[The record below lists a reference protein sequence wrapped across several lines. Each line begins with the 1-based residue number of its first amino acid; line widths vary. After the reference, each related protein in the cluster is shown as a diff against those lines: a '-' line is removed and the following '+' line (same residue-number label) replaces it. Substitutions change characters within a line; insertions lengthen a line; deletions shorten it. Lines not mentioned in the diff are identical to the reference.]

1 MKNGRTMK
9 RLLSFVM
16 ALAMMLTLLPMAAFA
31 ADGDTMTIYFE
42 NNWSWPDACIYWWG
56 STTGTNPAWPGVKLT
71 DQVDTSPNGA
81 ARYKVEVPTD
91 ITGMLFNGTGGYGAE
106 QSANIESGWYD
117 GICYYMTY
125 DSATNTKPAGSYN
138 YVKATTPSGETKT
151 VYFDNTAKG
160 WSKVNVYYWDK
171 TTTYD
176 LGCSWPGKAMTAGAN
191 NIYTYEVPVEATH
204 LIFNNGSAQTADLEN
219 PNDGNSV
226 YDGSGW
232 STYTEDG
239 GDTTVTYYAVGNAEF
254 FGATTEV
261 DPEKPLTVNAVGKY
275 EVTYEN
281 VPAGQHYFYITDSTG
296 DEKYTADNVEFTLDA
311 VSNVTITFDAE
322 AKSATYTAVPV
333 GTTDPSDPTDPET
346 ITVYFRNDWIW
357 PEVYVHYWNEDKTVE
372 STWPGVQMTFVEKDT
387 ATNYDIY
394 SAEIPAGLSGIL
406 FNGIE
411 NGKTGEDYR
420 QKTPDVTDF
429 ADGDA
434 FYIHWDGENKCSKFE
449 YTPGGEEEE
458 PGEDVSYEATFHFA
472 NTLSWSVVNLYT
484 WTEAGDQLTGA
495 WPGSAITL
503 KDGYYTATVSY
514 TAPEGEGLNFIF
526 NNGSTQTVDLAL
538 AASDFALDGEVYKA
552 EKWVVLTTQTGGKY
566 NAAIVNSP
574 ESIVT
579 SPVVAGNSVTFNYG
593 DNSATSVAVAGSF
606 NDWTPAAM
614 TKGEDGV
621 WTLTV
626 KDLDS
631 GDYQYKFVVDGKEP
645 WIIDPMNSNVVTES
659 EGNQN
664 SAFYILSADDA
675 EDNNTITINIHYKRT
690 DGKYDGWNLWVWGP
704 KMGGHQV
711 DFAEE
716 LVEGA
721 AVATIVLEDAR
732 EHQSISFKERLSV
745 EGNEWKDQGKAD
757 LSIDLSTIVSGTI
770 DYYIATGACV
780 FGDDIVRKNKISSIA
795 LDYDNGAINVT
806 AVQAIAEPEEALKL
820 VKGEEE
826 IAAKITSVGSKYSL
840 ALPEGMELDLSEL
853 YQYKVLFNEAPYSIA
868 IDAAYASAKFAAEY
882 TYTKNDLG
890 ATYSAASTTFKVWAP
905 TAKLV
910 SVKLYSTGSDAEAGA
925 AELGSYAMTKGD
937 KGVWSVT
944 VDGDLKNVY
953 YTYIVTVDG
962 ETVEAVDP
970 YARTTGVNGKRGM
983 VIDLNATNPS
993 GWGSDKNPNPVKS
1006 QTDAVIY
1013 ELHVRDFSIDATSG
1027 VSAANRGKY
1036 LAFTEEGT
1044 TVNGAGKTSTGI
1056 DYLDELGITHLHL
1069 LPVYDYGSV
1078 DETTC
1083 SNFNW
1088 GYDPVNYNVPEGSY
1102 STNPYDGNVRVNEF
1116 KQMVQSLHNNGISV
1130 VMDVVY
1136 NHVYDA
1142 EEFGFNNI
1150 VPGYF
1155 SRVDSNASGCGND
1168 TASERE
1174 MVRKYIVESVLYWAD
1189 EYHIDGFRFDLVGLL
1204 DTVTINQIVTEV
1216 HKTHPNVIFY
1226 GEGWD
1231 MDGTN
1236 KEPGTQMAK
1245 QGNASKTPG
1254 FAYFSDS
1261 IRNGVGGSNDGKA
1274 TGFASGAGNGGSMV
1288 SEWMANP
1295 WWTNNPEQVVQYV
1308 SCHDNYTLADKII
1321 LSTGKSGVD
1330 ETVIKMNNLAAAFYM
1345 TAQGIPFIHAGEE
1358 LLREKLNSD
1367 GSRNHNSYNSPDSVN
1382 KIDWTDV
1389 EKYADNSAYYQG
1401 LIAFRKAHPAL
1412 SMDTAAEIKANV
1424 YNQEASG
1431 NLVSF
1436 WVDGRSIDNET
1447 HDSIYVIFNA
1457 ANSAATV
1464 ELPEGDWDV
1473 CVNGEKAGTTVID
1486 TVSGS
1491 VSVDGITAM
1500 VLVQEVSTEEPV
1512 QTKSDV
1518 ALPGSFNSWNQGNF
1532 MSTTDDKN
1540 IVTQTLSLP
1549 AGTYT
1554 FKVKQGD
1561 DWYGNGGTINDTA
1574 DGWVMD
1580 ASAGDCTLVATGGAY
1595 TFTFSI
1601 SDKKLTITHDPD
1613 GGEFGDPNEYY
1624 LCGYIN
1630 GVDYAMDFTTGDY
1643 KFVDGKLTTT
1653 FTADSYVMVKNGDS
1667 SKQFMTDGYQGMAAS
1682 VTMKDIN
1689 KCEMTQDKWDKLLVP
1704 GGVEV
1709 TFTLVVNDNNT
1720 VTLSYKTATSGVV
1733 DASGIQNGV
1742 TLHCWN
1748 WSFDNITA
1756 NMAKIADMGY
1766 TAIQTS
1772 PIQVMKEAT
1781 NGTDNTVGS
1790 HWWVYYQPVD
1800 FKITTDDGNALGT
1813 KTDFAEMCAAAEQY
1827 GIKVIVDVVANH
1839 LGNKTGNDLAD
1850 AVPDY
1855 LRKDAYWHDIKTN
1868 ITSWEDRYNMTQY
1881 CLDGLPDLNTANEDI
1896 QGYVLGFLK
1905 ECVDAGAD
1913 GFRFDMAK
1921 SIELPGETT
1930 ADGTKFG
1937 SDFWPTVVNGVQA
1950 YADEKG
1956 LGDLYIY
1963 GEILDDAKISISAYT
1978 QYMSVTDNGWGN
1990 HMRMQVVGGTANLV
2004 SGFYK
2009 SAPASNLVVW
2019 AESHDTFATDDK
2031 NQNSSGVSEKNINK
2045 TWALVAA
2052 RKDAMGLYFARPESI
2067 DQALGV
2073 ASVTGWDNPEV
2084 KAVNK
2089 FHNAFVGQSETI
2101 ANENGVSYVERGTTG
2116 AVLVNVSAA
2125 SNEISVTANAMA
2137 DGTYTDQISGNTFT
2151 VADGK
2156 ISGEI
2161 GETGIAVVY
2170 NAAEEPEL
2178 FELAGANVKLGDS
2191 LDMFFYV
2198 NYADLEGEDYYAE
2211 IRRTYADGTADDVIK
2226 VPYSQWAHYDDSRI
2240 RVVYN
2245 GLAAKEMTDMLYVT
2259 IYSDD
2264 GTAVSQTW
2272 EDSIKAYAM
2281 RQLNKSSDAKL
2292 QTVLVDLLNYGAAAQ
2307 DYFSDYGIDNLANAD
2322 LTAEQKAYATQS
2334 VTPVD
2339 NRVKGTNYFGTT
2351 ISLKSNI
2358 LLTMYFENLS
2368 TDMHAEITYTDHY
2381 GNEEKLTVEGK
2392 DFYARNGG
2400 IYGIDVTGM
2409 AVADGK
2415 QLVTCVVYDAEGN
2428 EVARAADSI
2437 EGYLARMGEA
2447 DPIYKMVMKF
2457 VVSAIAH
2464 FEK

>member
-9 RLLSFVM
+9 RLLSFIM
-16 ALAMMLTLLPMAAFA
+16 AFAMMLTLLPAAAFA
-31 ADGDTMTIYFE
+31 AGGETMTIYFE

-56 STTGTNPAWPGVKLT
+56 STTGTNPGWPGVKLT

-125 DSATNTKPAGSYN
+125 DSATNTKPAGSYK

-176 LGCSWPGKAMTAGAN
+176 LGCSWPGKAMTAGDSN
-191 NIYTYEVPVEATH
+191 VYSYEVPVEATH
-204 LIFNNGSAQTADLEN
+204 LIFNNGSVKSADLEN

-226 YDGSGW
+226 YNGSSW
-232 STYTEDG
+232 SEYTEDG
-239 GDTTVTYYAVGNAEF
+239 EDTPVTYYAVGNAEF
-254 FGATTEV
+254 FGAATEV
-261 DPEKPLTVNAVGKY
+261 DPEKPLTVNAAGKY

-281 VPAGQHYFYITDSTG
+281 VAAGDHYFYITDSTG
-296 DEKYTADNVEFTLDA
+296 EEKYIADNVEFTLDA

-333 GTTDPSDPTDPET
+333 GTTDPSDPTD
-346 ITVYFRNDWIW
+346 
-357 PEVYVHYWNEDKTVE
+357 
-372 STWPGVQMTFVEKDT
+372 
-387 ATNYDIY
+387 
-394 SAEIPAGLSGIL
+394 
-406 FNGIE
+406 
-411 NGKTGEDYR
+411 
-420 QKTPDVTDF
+420 
-429 ADGDA
+429 
-434 FYIHWDGENKCSKFE
+434 
-449 YTPGGEEEE
+449 EEEE
-458 PGEDVSYEATFHFA
+458 PGEEVSYEATFHFA
-472 NTLSWSVVNLYT
+472 NTLNWGIVNLYT
-484 WTEAGDQLTGA
+484 WNEAGDQLTGS
-495 WPGSAITL
+495 WPGSATTV
-503 KDGYYTATVSY
+503 KDGYYTATVAF
-514 TAPEGEGLNFIF
+514 TAPAGEGLNFIF

-538 AASDFALDGEVYKA
+538 AASDFTLDGEVYRA
-552 EKWVVLTTQTGGKY
+552 EKWVVLTTQSSGKY

-574 ESIVT
+574 ESVVT
-579 SPVVAGNSVTFNYG
+579 SPVVTGNSVTFNYG
-593 DNSATSVAVAGSF
+593 DNSAESVSVAGSF
-606 NDWTPAAM
+606 NDWSTTATLM
-614 TKGEDGV
+614 TKNDKGV
-621 WTLTV
+621 WTATV
-626 KDLDS
+626 SNLAS
-631 GDYQYKFVVDGKEP
+631 GDYQYKFEVDGKKP
-645 WIIDPMNSNVVTES
+645 WITDPMNSNVITETD
-659 EGNQN
+659 GNQN

-716 LVEGA
+716 LVDGA

-795 LDYDNGAINVT
+795 LDYDNGTINVT

-820 VKGEEE
+820 VKGEEK
-826 IAAKITSVGSKYSL
+826 IAVTITPVGSKYSL

-853 YQYKVLFNEAPYSIA
+853 YQYKVLFNESPYTIA
-868 IDAAYASAKFAAEY
+868 IDAAYASKKFADEF
-882 TYTKNDLG
+882 TYTGGDLG
-890 ATYSAASTTFKVWAP
+890 ATYSEDSATFKVWAP
-905 TAKLV
+905 TAKMV
-910 SVKLYSTGSDAEAGA
+910 SVKLYATGSDAEANA
-925 AELGSYAMTKGD
+925 ADLGSHAMTKGD

-962 ETVEAVDP
+962 DTVEAVDP

-983 VIDLNATNPS
+983 VIDLNSTDPS

-1056 DYLDELGITHLHL
+1056 DYLEDLGITHLHL

-1102 STNPYDGNVRVNEF
+1102 STNPYDGNVRVSEF

-1136 NHVYDA
+1136 NHVYNA

-1155 SRVDSNASGCGND
+1155 SRVDSNVSGCGND

-1174 MVRKYIVESVLYWAD
+1174 MVRKYIVESVKYWAD

-1236 KEPGTQMAK
+1236 KEPGTEMAK

-1261 IRNGVGGSNDGKA
+1261 FRNGVGGSNDGKV

-1295 WWTNNPEQVVQYV
+1295 SWTNNPQQVVQYV

-1321 LSTGKSGVD
+1321 LSTGKNAVD

-1382 KIDWTDV
+1382 KIDWNDV
-1389 EKYADNSAYYQG
+1389 EEYANNFAYYQG

-1424 YNQEASG
+1424 YNQAADA

-1436 WVDGRSIDNET
+1436 WVDGREISGET

-1473 CVNGEKAGTTVID
+1473 CVNGEKAGTTVLD

-1512 QTKSDV
+1512 KTKSDI

-1532 MSTTDDKN
+1532 MNTTDDKN
-1540 IVTQTLSLP
+1540 VVVQTLSLP

-1554 FKVKQGD
+1554 FKVKDGD
-1561 DWYGNGGTINDTA
+1561 TWYGNGGTINNTA
-1574 DGWVMD
+1574 NGWVMD

-1630 GVDYAMDFTTGDY
+1630 GVDYAMDFATGDY

-1667 SKQFMTDGYQGMAAS
+1667 SKKFMTDGYQGMAAS

-1756 NMAKIADMGY
+1756 NMATIADMGY

-1800 FKITTDDGNALGT
+1800 FVITTDSGNALGT
-1813 KTDFAEMCAAAEQY
+1813 KTDFAEMCAEAEKY

-1839 LGNKTGNDLAD
+1839 LGNESENVKSSAI
-1850 AVPDY
+1850 PEY
-1855 LRKDAYWHDIKTN
+1855 LRENDAYWHDISKN
-1868 ITSWEDRYNMTQY
+1868 ITSWEDRFNMTQY
-1881 CLDGLPDLNTANEDI
+1881 CLGGLPDLNTSNKEL
-1896 QGYVLGFLK
+1896 QGYVLAFLK

-1921 SIELPGETT
+1921 SIETPKDD
-1930 ADGTKFG
+1930 ASFA
-1937 SDFWPTVVNGVQA
+1937 SDFWPTVVNGIQD

-1963 GEILDDAKISISAYT
+1963 GEVLDDAKIAISAYT

-1990 HMRMQVVGGTANLV
+1990 HMRTQVVNGTANLV

-2009 SAPASNLVVW
+2009 GAPASNLVVW

-2031 NQNSSGVSEKNINK
+2031 NQNSSGVSVEDINK

-2052 RKDAMGLYFARPESI
+2052 RKDAMGLYLARPESME
-2067 DQALGV
+2067 QALGV
-2073 ASVTGWDNPEV
+2073 ASVTGWANPEV

-2089 FHNAFVGQSETI
+2089 FHNAFVGQAESI
-2101 ANENGVSYVERGTTG
+2101 GNEKGVSYVERGTTG

-2125 SNEISVTANAMA
+2125 SNNISVTAKAMA

-2156 ISGEI
+2156 ISGTI

-2170 NAAEEPEL
+2170 NAVEEEPGR

-2198 NYADLEGEDYYAE
+2198 NYADLDGENYYAE
-2211 IRRTYADGTADDVIK
+2211 IRRTYSDDTADKVIK
-2226 VPYSQWAHYDDSRI
+2226 VPYRQWEHYDDNRI

-2281 RQLNKSSDAKL
+2281 RQLNKTTDAKL
-2292 QTVLVDLLNYGAAAQ
+2292 QTVLVDMLNYGAAAQ
-2307 DYFSDYGIDNLANAD
+2307 DYFDDYGIDDLANAD

-2334 VTPVD
+2334 VNPVD
-2339 NRVKGTNYFGTT
+2339 GRVKGTNYYGTT

-2368 TDMHAEITYTDHY
+2368 TDMHAEITYTDHN

-2392 DFYARNGG
+2392 DFYVRNGG

-2415 QLVTCVVYDAEGN
+2415 QLITCVVYDAEGN
-2428 EVARAADSI
+2428 EVARAVDSI

-2447 DPIYKMVMKF
+2447 DPVYEMVMKF